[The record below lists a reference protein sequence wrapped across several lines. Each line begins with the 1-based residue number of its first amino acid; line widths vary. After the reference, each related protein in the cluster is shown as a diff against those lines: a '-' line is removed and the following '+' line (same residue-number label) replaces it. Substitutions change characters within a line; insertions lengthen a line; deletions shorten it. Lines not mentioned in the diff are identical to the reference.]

1 MLSPYTVLGGGF
13 DNANDDPPQHDRPL
27 NMTDRTYL
35 TIKDRIATLQLR
47 PGQCVTE
54 EQLVELLGGGTS
66 KTPVRDAV
74 RWLVKEGFIHKL
86 GRSYRVAPIT
96 IRETRDIFAFR
107 AILETAAVRRVL
119 DRHADVDQLVAYQS
133 RAAAAYDRTDP
144 ESIRRFLCDSD
155 GFHMAVAEA
164 ADSATLTSSLA
175 LALERLQPVLQLML
189 RSVPA
194 DRLVVCEHN
203 SLAAAISHRNAEEA
217 VAAVEDHLRASEG
230 LVLEVLFNL
239 GGEVQLPPE
248 FAAS

>member
-1 MLSPYTVLGGGF
+1 
-13 DNANDDPPQHDRPL
+13 
-27 NMTDRTYL
+27 MTDRTYQ

-119 DRHADVDQLVAYQS
+119 DRHAD
-133 RAAAAYDRTDP
+133 
-144 ESIRRFLCDSD
+144 
-155 GFHMAVAEA
+155 G
-164 ADSATLTSSLA
+164 
-175 LALERLQPVLQLML
+175 
-189 RSVPA
+189 
-194 DRLVVCEHN
+194 
-203 SLAAAISHRNAEEA
+203 
-217 VAAVEDHLRASEG
+217 
-230 LVLEVLFNL
+230 
-239 GGEVQLPPE
+239 
-248 FAAS
+248 